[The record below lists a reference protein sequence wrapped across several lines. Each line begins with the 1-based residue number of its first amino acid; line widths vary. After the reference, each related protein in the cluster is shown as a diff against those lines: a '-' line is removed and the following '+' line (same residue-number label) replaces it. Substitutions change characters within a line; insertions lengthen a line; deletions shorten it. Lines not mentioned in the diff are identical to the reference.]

1 MQRRL
6 NTEASSLDELKN
18 LAESAGYTV
27 VARMEQTRRPD
38 ARYQIGAGKVEELA
52 SLVKE
57 HGAEKII
64 FDNRLKPVQ
73 AYNIAKATKVEA
85 IDRFQLILEIFT
97 KRATTTEAKLQIQ
110 LATMQYELTHAKQ
123 KVRLIKKGE
132 QPGFMGLGAYEA
144 DVYSDAIKLQIQTI
158 KKKLVRIREKRI
170 LHRERREELGFSGIS
185 LAGYTSAGKTSLFNA
200 LTEETLRV
208 GNKGLFTTLSTTTR
222 SVVFSGQEFLL
233 TDTVGFIDRL
243 PLMLI
248 EAFQSTLEE
257 TIFSDVIILVLDFSE
272 PSQTIVN
279 KNQICLETIDRIGAS
294 GIPLITALNKI
305 DKISDTELQA
315 RIESLRDKL
324 KNPVPISALRRT
336 NFDLL
341 KQAVLRN
348 FEDLM
353 QAMFTV
359 PLKNET
365 MPFLSW
371 VHNGSTVKKTDY
383 TNNQVQVVFEA
394 DPSFVEGVRKRVEE
408 LCGKF
413 EIIHKAQ

>member
-1 MQRRL
+1 
-6 NTEASSLDELKN
+6 
-18 LAESAGYTV
+18 
-27 VARMEQTRRPD
+27 MEQTRKPD

-52 SLVKE
+52 ALVKE
-57 HGAEKII
+57 KGAEKII

-110 LATMQYELTHAKQ
+110 LATMKYELTHAKQ
-123 KVRLIKKGE
+123 KVRLIRKGE

-158 KKKLVRIREKRI
+158 QKKLLKIREKRL

-222 SVVFSGQEFLL
+222 SVVFSGREFLL

-257 TIFSDVIILVLDFSE
+257 TIYSDVIILVLDFSE
-272 PSQTIVN
+272 PPETISN
-279 KNQICLETIDRIGAS
+279 KNKICLETIDRIGAS

-305 DKISDTELQA
+305 DRLSEAETHQKIQILSD
-315 RIESLRDKL
+315 RL
-324 KNPVPISALRRT
+324 KNPVPISALQRT
-336 NFDLL
+336 NLDAL

-348 FEDLM
+348 FEALM
-353 QAMFTV
+353 QATFTV

-371 VHNGSTVKKTDY
+371 VHNGANVKKTDY
-383 TNNQVQVVFEA
+383 ANNQVQVVFEA
-394 DPSFVEGVRKRVEE
+394 YPSFVEGVRKRTEE
-408 LCGKF
+408 LGGKF
-413 EIIHKAQ
+413 EIIHAAQQ